1 MTNPV
6 YIRQLAAFLPG
17 EPIDNE
23 RMESLLGRIDD
34 RPSRA
39 RRLVLRNNGIKQRHY
54 ALDPA
59 TGAPTHN
66 NAQLTAEAI
75 RMLAERG
82 LDLNALDVLACGTS
96 SPDQLMPNHG
106 VMVHGELGCPPCEI
120 SSSAGVCVAGATA
133 LKYAA
138 MAIRCGEAD
147 NAVAT
152 GSEIASTFMQGKY
165 FQGESDARVEAL
177 EQRPELAFEKDFLR
191 WMLSDGAGAMW
202 LSSEPGDGLSLRVDW
217 IEQRSFANELPACMY
232 AGARKREDGSLE
244 GWREVSSMQEVVDDS
259 LFAVKQDVRLL
270 NEHIVEYT
278 VGRMLPYVRQRHP
291 IQAAEVDWFLP
302 HYSSQY
308 FRDRLAD
315 GLHEADFE
323 IPQERWFTNLPWV
336 GNVGSASIYLMLE
349 ELLRTGRVREGQT
362 VLCHVPESGRF
373 SAAFIHLT
381 AVQA

>member
-6 YIRQLAAFLPG
+6 YIRRLAAFLPG

-23 RMESLLGRIDD
+23 RMESLLGQIDQ

-39 RRLVLRNNGIKQRHY
+39 RRLVLRNNGITTRYY

-59 TGAPTHN
+59 TGRPTHN
-66 NAQLTAEAI
+66 NAQLTAEAVHL
-75 RMLAERG
+75 LADAG
-82 LDLNALDVLACGTS
+82 LDLDQLDVLACGTS
-96 SPDQLMPNHG
+96 SPDQLMPNHA
-106 VMVHGELGCPPCEI
+106 VMVHGELGNPPCEV
-120 SSSAGVCVAGATA
+120 SSSAGVCVAGVTA

-138 MAIRCGEAD
+138 MTIALGTART
-147 NAVAT
+147 AVAT

-165 FQGESDARVEAL
+165 FRGENDARVAAM
-177 EQRPELAFEKDFLR
+177 EQNPEIAFEKDFLR
-191 WMLSDGAGAMW
+191 WMLSDGAGAVW
-202 LSSEPGDGLSLRVDW
+202 LSPDPGDGLALRLDW

-232 AGARKREDGSLE
+232 AGARKREDGTLE
-244 GWREVSSMQEVVDDS
+244 GWREVGSMQEVVDDS

-278 VGRMLPYVRQRHP
+278 VERMLPYVRARHP
-291 IQAAEVDWFLP
+291 LHPADVDWFLP
-302 HYSSQY
+302 HYSSRY
-308 FRDRLAD
+308 FRDRLAA
-315 GLHEADFE
+315 GLRRADFE

-349 ELLRTGRVREGQT
+349 ELQRSGRLQPGQT

-373 SAAFIHLT
+373 SSAFMQLT
-381 AVQA
+381 AVTP